1 MAEQNTRRRGGRGAL
16 LAATAA
22 GALFAARRLRQQQ
35 SSYDFSGQVVVITGG
50 SRGLGLAMAR
60 RWALE
65 GARLALLARDGAE
78 LERARQNLL
87 EHAGD
92 VLTLQCDVSDQQA
105 VNAAIRQ
112 VVDHFGGVDILVNNA
127 GILQAGPIEHMTLDD
142 YRDVMNINLWGAL
155 YATLAV
161 IPHMRRQGAGRIVN
175 ITSVGGKVAIP
186 HLVPYSMSKH
196 AMVGLSDGMRAEFAK
211 DGIVVTTV
219 CPGLMRTGSHFN
231 GYYKGKHQTE
241 FSLFSILLAQPWVST
256 TAPSA
261 AGQIVQACRNGS
273 PLLIITPQAQL
284 LVALNTLTP
293 GWLAAIMKLAVR
305 VLPGPTDA
313 GGDQPRTGWESRT
326 ALAPSPLTYLADRA
340 TDEFNGLKDHAP
352 LTSHGVDG
360 K

>member
-1 MAEQNTRRRGGRGAL
+1 M
-16 LAATAA
+16 LAVAAA
-22 GALFAARRLRQQQ
+22 GAVFATRRLRQQQ
-35 SSYDFSGQVVVITGG
+35 STYDFAGKVVVITGG

-65 GARLALLARDGAE
+65 GARLALLARDVAE

-87 EHAGD
+87 SHTE
-92 VLTLQCDVSDQQA
+92 VLIIQCDVSDQQA
-105 VNAAIRQ
+105 VNAAMGQ

-161 IPHMRRQGAGRIVN
+161 IPYMRQQGGGRIVN
-175 ITSVGGKVAIP
+175 ITSIGGKVAVP

-196 AMVGLSDGMRAEFAK
+196 AMVGMSDGMRAEFAK

-219 CPGLMRTGSHFN
+219 CPGLMRTGSHMN
-231 GYYKGKHQTE
+231 ALYKGKHQTE
-241 FSLFSILLAQPWVST
+241 FSLFSVVLAQPWVST

-261 AGQIVQACRNGS
+261 AEQIVQACRNGS

-284 LVALNTLTP
+284 LVALNTVTP
-293 GWLAAIMKLAVR
+293 GWLAGIMKLAVR

-313 GGDQPRTGWESRT
+313 GGDQTKTGWQSRT

-340 TDEFNGLKDHAP
+340 TEEFNGLKGHASP
-352 LTSHGVDG
+352 SSGNTNNR
-360 K
+360 